1 MISHAEALALVHA
14 HVATLTSESVASADA
29 EGRVLAEVLSSPAEL
44 PPFDNSA
51 MDGFALATAGTGAL
65 ADSEHVVSGTVAAGQ
80 DVGAAATGT
89 AWEIM
94 TGAGARERR
103 CGGAD

>member
-51 MDGFALATAGTGAL
+51 MDGFALATAGT
-65 ADSEHVVSGTVAAGQ
+65 
-80 DVGAAATGT
+80 
-89 AWEIM
+89 
-94 TGAGARERR
+94 
-103 CGGAD
+103 

>member
-51 MDGFALATAGTGAL
+51 MDGFAL
-65 ADSEHVVSGTVAAGQ
+65 
-80 DVGAAATGT
+80 
-89 AWEIM
+89 
-94 TGAGARERR
+94 
-103 CGGAD
+103 